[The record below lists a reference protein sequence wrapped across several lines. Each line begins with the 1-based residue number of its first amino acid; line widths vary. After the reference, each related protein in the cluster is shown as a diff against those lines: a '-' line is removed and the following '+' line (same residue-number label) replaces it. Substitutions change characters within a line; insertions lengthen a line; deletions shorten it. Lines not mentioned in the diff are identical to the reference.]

1 MYLSRFV
8 TLDTVWKQF
17 LGSGTIVEL
26 EHSEQS
32 VLWLGTS
39 HC

>member
-8 TLDTVWKQF
+8 MLDTVWKQF
-17 LGSGTIVEL
+17 LGYGTRVEL

-32 VLWLGTS
+32 VLRLGTS